1 MQVAGSGDSAQQSL
15 NVSQGDKVRLICDVY
30 DVTFTDNYVII
41 RLTFRWQSVMAAR
54 WHPKSIS
61 CRGISQ
67 WNLMKSQNTVIYRL
81 SHFEGNFWNSQK
93 STTVFDLRI
102 SRLEISEYRGTIVR
116 PCDKKDASQPQKG
129 LIRIDGIIV
138 GDRNQ
143 FQDCLIWSEEKLS
156 FRFSCKLFAIFR
168 KSEKQSTPR
177 YSGARHWVQRA
188 WSVPAFVYIDRKV
201 SPPN

>member
-1 MQVAGSGDSAQQSL
+1 
-15 NVSQGDKVRLICDVY
+15 
-30 DVTFTDNYVII
+30 
-41 RLTFRWQSVMAAR
+41 MAAR

-81 SHFEGNFWNSQK
+81 SHFEEQLLKLSK
-93 STTVFDLRI
+93 EHYPADLGI

-138 GDRNQ
+138 GDRNR
-143 FQDCLIWSEEKLS
+143 FQDCLI
-156 FRFSCKLFAIFR
+156 
-168 KSEKQSTPR
+168 
-177 YSGARHWVQRA
+177 
-188 WSVPAFVYIDRKV
+188 
-201 SPPN
+201 